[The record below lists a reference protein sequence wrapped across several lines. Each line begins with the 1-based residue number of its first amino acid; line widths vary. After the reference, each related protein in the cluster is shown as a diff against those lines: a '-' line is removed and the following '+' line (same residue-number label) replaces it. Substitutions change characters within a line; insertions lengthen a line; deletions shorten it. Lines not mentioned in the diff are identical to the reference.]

1 MTLIMRIALWLM
13 GLFGVAVALALF
25 ASGNAGTVTL
35 FWPPYRIDVSLN
47 LVLLLLLVLF
57 VLLHLVLG
65 TITALLS
72 IPAQARE
79 WRIRY
84 HEHVMNGTLLDAL
97 SHLIAG
103 SYTRAKKAVDR
114 VLEHEAATH
123 GGHEG
128 WTQAPMLRVFAHW
141 VAAESAQSLRDLA
154 SRDEHF
160 EQALAQAT
168 VLEGKNSR
176 EGLLMRAVRWA
187 IEDHDADA
195 AMTWLNQLPAGAARR
210 TLALRLRLKAE
221 RLAGH
226 TDMALET
233 TRLLVKHRAFSQTSA
248 QNLLR
253 ALMLESLKNKH
264 DAEQILVFWNTL
276 ETDERQFP
284 EVACAAAERLLRLG
298 GPAPTAFEWLLPIWE
313 RMVGLPDGLTMD
325 QKLGLVQLLEF
336 ALSSTKD
343 TIDHDWLTRIVL
355 MQETHLAD
363 VVLQYL
369 AGVAC
374 LHLQLWGKAEQLL
387 KQALTRLEDP
397 CLRNRSWQML
407 AGLAER
413 MDDPAMAF
421 SAWQNAAQAYSQAS
435 IVCPV
440 GC

>member
-1 MTLIMRIALWLM
+1 MRIALWLM

>member
-1 MTLIMRIALWLM
+1 MRIALWLM
-13 GLFGVAVALALF
+13 CLFGVAVALALF
-25 ASGNAGTVTL
+25 AGGNAGTVTL
-35 FWPPYRIDVSLN
+35 FWPPHRIDVSLN

-57 VLLHLVLG
+57 VLLHLVLS

-253 ALMLESLKNKH
+253 ALMLESLQNKH

-435 IVCPV
+435 IICPV
-440 GC
+440 RC